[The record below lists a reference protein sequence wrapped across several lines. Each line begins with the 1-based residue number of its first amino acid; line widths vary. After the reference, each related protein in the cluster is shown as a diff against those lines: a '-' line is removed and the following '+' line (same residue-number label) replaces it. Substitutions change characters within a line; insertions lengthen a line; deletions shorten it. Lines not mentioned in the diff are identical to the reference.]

1 MDSIKVETLLKD
13 QDFDLRLELL
23 AGEGGLDRRVVS
35 SRIQK
40 PGLALSGFTEHIH
53 KDRLQVFGNTEI
65 SYLAT
70 LRHDEALKRVR
81 DLFRLPIACLVVT
94 KNLPVEDWVKREASD
109 ARVPLLRTSHLS
121 STFIDNIERFLQ
133 EALTASTSVHGVLI
147 DVIGVGV
154 LILGKSGIGKSE
166 LALDLVTRG
175 HRLVADDIVDLKKK
189 QGGSVYGSGSEI
201 IKHHMEIRGIGII
214 NIKDLFGVSAVR
226 ERKKVEMVVELVEW
240 DDKVE
245 YDRLGVEEQKYT
257 ILDIEA
263 PLLVIPVRP
272 GRNLTTI
279 VEVAARNHLPKLLE
293 LVSHGTSDEV
303 QRLAIVVDA
312 REGRFLDSTPGAIEE
327 VRREGHQLEV
337 VFFDCA
343 DDVLIRRFSETRRRH
358 PLSPDGSV
366 EEGIAEERRMLA
378 QLRALAD
385 QIVDTSRMN
394 VHELRD
400 AITAK
405 FGAPGE
411 DDKLNVTLLSFG
423 FRNGIPEASDLVFDV
438 RFLPTPYFVEGLK
451 PYPGTDPRV
460 SHWVLERMQ
469 TQEFLAR
476 LESLLQFLIPQYRAE
491 GKSYLTVSI
500 GCTGGRHRSV
510 VLAEE
515 LGRRLTEKHRA
526 NVKVTHRD
534 VMKS

>member
-1 MDSIKVETLLKD
+1 MAEVAENDPP
-13 QDFDLRLELL
+13 
-23 AGEGGLDRRVVS
+23 RRGADTH
-35 SRIQK
+35 RIVLVT
-40 PGLALSGFTEHIH
+40 GLSGAGKST
-53 KDRLQVFGNTEI
+53 
-65 SYLAT
+65 AT
-70 LRHDEALKRVR
+70 KALE
-81 DLFRLPIACLVVT
+81 DLGFFCIDNLPIML
-94 KNLPVEDWVKREASD
+94 
-109 ARVPLLRTSHLS
+109 
-121 STFIDNIERFLQ
+121 
-133 EALTASTSVHGVLI
+133 
-147 DVIGVGV
+147 
-154 LILGKSGIGKSE
+154 
-166 LALDLVTRG
+166 
-175 HRLVADDIVDLKKK
+175 
-189 QGGSVYGSGSEI
+189 
-201 IKHHMEIRGIGII
+201 
-214 NIKDLFGVSAVR
+214 
-226 ERKKVEMVVELVEW
+226 
-240 DDKVE
+240 
-245 YDRLGVEEQKYT
+245 
-257 ILDIEA
+257 
-263 PLLVIPVRP
+263 
-272 GRNLTTI
+272 
-279 VEVAARNHLPKLLE
+279 LPKLLE

-343 DDVLIRRFSETRRRH
+343 DEVLIRRFSETRRRH

-438 RFLPTPYFVEGLK
+438 RFLPNPYFVEGLK
-451 PYPGTDPRV
+451 PHPGTDSRV

-515 LGRRLTEKHRA
+515 LGRRLTDKHRA

>member
-1 MDSIKVETLLKD
+1 MDSIKIEQLVKD
-13 QDFDLRLELL
+13 LDFDLRLELL

-94 KNLPVEDWVKREASD
+94 KNLPVDDWVKREAND
-109 ARVPLLRTSHLS
+109 ARVPLMRTSHLS

-257 ILDIEA
+257 ILDIE
-263 PLLVIPVRP
+263 
-272 GRNLTTI
+272 
-279 VEVAARNHLPKLLE
+279 
-293 LVSHGTSDEV
+293 V
-303 QRLAIVVDA
+303 QLLAIVVDA
-312 REGRFLDSTPGAIEE
+312 REGRFLDSTPGALDE

-337 VFFDCA
+337 VFLDCA
-343 DDVLIRRFSETRRRH
+343 DEALIRRFSETRRRH

-385 QIVDTSRMN
+385 QIVDTTRMN

-405 FGAPGE
+405 FGGPGL
-411 DDKLNVTLLSFG
+411 DDKLNLTLLSFG

-438 RFLPTPYFVEGLK
+438 RFLPNPYFVEGLK
-451 PYPGTDPRV
+451 PHPGNDPRV
-460 SHWVLERMQ
+460 SQWVLERTQ

-476 LESLLQFLIPQYRAE
+476 LESLLHFLIPQYRAE

-510 VLAEE
+510 ALAEE

-526 NVKVTHRD
+526 NVKITHRN
-534 VMKS
+534 VM